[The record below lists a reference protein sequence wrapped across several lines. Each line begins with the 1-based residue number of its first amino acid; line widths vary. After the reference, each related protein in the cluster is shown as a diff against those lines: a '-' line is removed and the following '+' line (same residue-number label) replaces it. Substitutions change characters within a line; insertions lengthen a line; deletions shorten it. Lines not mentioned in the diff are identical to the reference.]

1 MTLVMFSLPFLFQ
14 ALPHLKPELCISKQ
28 KSLTWVFHLAK
39 HYMQQ
44 NRLPSCLNVILLST
58 LFLN

>member
-1 MTLVMFSLPFLFQ
+1 MNLVMFLLLFLFQ
-14 ALPHLKPELCISKQ
+14 ALPHLKPELCINKQ
-28 KSLTWVFHLAK
+28 KSLTGVFRLAK

-44 NRLPSCLNVILLST
+44 NRLPSCLNVSLLST